1 MILKLVPDYYF
12 TTIED
17 IPYDKLYADGV
28 RLILT
33 DLDNTLIS
41 YKEEEP
47 TEALFKW
54 KEKILGMGF
63 EVIIVSNSRKYRV
76 EHFANILGL
85 PFVKFAKKPLKSGMK
100 KALKLASRKYS
111 LNEIVEIGDQV
122 MTDVFA
128 SRRMNIITILVKAI
142 DRKTEVFTTRINRKL
157 EKFFLNRIQKKYP
170 LIYKE
175 KLLQYVEEKDDY
187 KEM

>member
-1 MILKLVPDYYF
+1 MILKLVPDYYY
-12 TTIED
+12 TTIKD

-47 TEALFKW
+47 TPELFKW
-54 KEKILGMGF
+54 KEKVLGMGF
-63 EVIIVSNSRKYRV
+63 EVIIVSNSRKNRV
-76 EHFANILGL
+76 SHFANILGL
-85 PFVKFAKKPLKSGMK
+85 PFVKFAKKPTKFGMK
-100 KALKLASRKYS
+100 KALK
-111 LNEIVEIGDQV
+111 I
-122 MTDVFA
+122 A

-142 DRKTEVFTTRINRKL
+142 DRKTEVFTTKINRKL
-157 EKFFLNRIQKKYP
+157 EKFFLGRIKKKYP

-175 KLLQYVEEKDDY
+175 KLLKYVEEKDDY
-187 KEM
+187 KEV

>member
-1 MILKLVPDYYF
+1 MILKLVPDYYY
-12 TTIED
+12 TTIKD

-47 TEALFKW
+47 TPELFKW
-54 KEKILGMGF
+54 KEKVLGMGF
-63 EVIIVSNSRKYRV
+63 EVIIVSNSRKNRV
-76 EHFANILGL
+76 SHFANILGL
-85 PFVKFAKKPLKSGMK
+85 PFVKFAKKPTKFGMK
-100 KALKLASRKYS
+100 KALKLASRKYEI
-111 LNEIVEIGDQV
+111 NEIVELGDQV

-157 EKFFLNRIQKKYP
+157 EKFFLGRIKKKYP

-175 KLLQYVEEKDDY
+175 KLLKYVEEKDDY
-187 KEM
+187 KEV

>member
-47 TEALFKW
+47 TLELFKW
-54 KEKILGMGF
+54 KEKILNMGF
-63 EVIIVSNSRKYRV
+63 EVIIVSNSRKHRV
-76 EHFANILGL
+76 EHFANKLGL
-85 PFVKFAKKPLKSGMK
+85 PFVKFAKKPTKFGMKIVEMPVKIINHRESKVNAIRDTFKMLGDLRKMKKRIKLRGWVLVVLKSLLLIDMFIMICN
-100 KALKLASRKYS
+100 ADTLTVMFLK
-111 LNEIVEIGDQV
+111 
-122 MTDVFA
+122 T
-128 SRRMNIITILVKAI
+128 IITIIVMLPI
-142 DRKTEVFTTRINRKL
+142 L
-157 EKFFLNRIQKKYP
+157 YL
-170 LIYKE
+170 LIRYG
-175 KLLQYVEEKDDY
+175 D
-187 KEM
+187 